1 MIYDAIAILAT
12 EQGVKALIRLP
23 PARQFVADAFAH
35 LKFIGYSG
43 EAVLPLFEKAGIL
56 GDLDEGCMEVT
67 GMSQMMKFMEA
78 CKTQRLWKREA
89 MFLPES

>member
-1 MIYDAIAILAT
+1 MAILAS
-12 EQGVKALIRLP
+12 EEGVRKLIRLP

-43 EAVLPLFEKAGIL
+43 EVVLPLFEKAGIL
-56 GDLDEGCMEVT
+56 GDLDEGCMEITGVT
-67 GMSQMMKFMEA
+67 QMMKFMQA

-89 MFLPES
+89 MFLPEA